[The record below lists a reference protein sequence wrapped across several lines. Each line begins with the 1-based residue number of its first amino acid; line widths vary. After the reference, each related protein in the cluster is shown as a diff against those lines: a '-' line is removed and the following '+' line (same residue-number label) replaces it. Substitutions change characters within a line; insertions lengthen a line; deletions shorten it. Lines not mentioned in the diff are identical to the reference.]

1 MAVSFPPLEGRNR
14 YRQIA
19 LTREPPSFFELARR
33 AARLEHPE
41 DALVALTS
49 LRGRIDE
56 LEAALVE
63 NALREGWSWSRIARA
78 LGVTKQAA
86 HKKHAARVR
95 AKRPGLERQLVTVTG
110 HARQAVYLA
119 RQEARAL
126 GHGCVETGDLLLGL
140 LRQRESPAA
149 TALSSLG
156 VALSPLRDEVKSGL
170 AEREPVR
177 RGPGDRLP
185 IGPRARAA
193 LEQSLREAL
202 LLRDSHLGVEHLLL
216 ALLRDERASA
226 AYALEALGVSTEA
239 VEERLMRARTER

>member
-1 MAVSFPPLEGRNR
+1 MNSRRPARDNR
-14 YRQIA
+14 YRQIL
-19 LTREPPSFFELARR
+19 LTSDRPSFFELARR

-41 DALVALTS
+41 EALVALTS
-49 LRGRIDE
+49 LRARIDE

-63 NALREGWSWSRIARA
+63 NALRDGWSWSRIARA

-86 HKKHAARVR
+86 HKKHAARAR
-95 AKRPGLERQLVTVTG
+95 ANRSEPATELVTVTG

-119 RQEARAL
+119 KQEARAL
-126 GHGCVETGDLLLGL
+126 GHGCVETGHLLVGL

-149 TALSSLG
+149 RTLSSLG
-156 VALSPLRDEVKSGL
+156 IAVSALREEVKSAL
-170 AEREPVR
+170 VEREPAR
-177 RGPGDRLP
+177 AGTRDRVP

-226 AYALEALGVSTEA
+226 TYALEALGVSTAA
-239 VEERLMRARTER
+239 VEERLMRALVKAR

>member
-1 MAVSFPPLEGRNR
+1 V
-14 YRQIA
+14 
-19 LTREPPSFFELARR
+19 LTTDRPSFFELARR

-41 DALVALTS
+41 EALVAVTS
-49 LRGRIDE
+49 LRGRIEE

-63 NALREGWSWSRIARA
+63 NALRDGWSWSRIASA

-86 HKKHAARVR
+86 HKKHAARAR
-95 AKRPGLERQLVTVTG
+95 AKPTGRETQLVTVTG

-126 GHGCVETGDLLLGL
+126 GHGCVETGHLLLGL
-140 LRQRESPAA
+140 LRQRESAA
-149 TALSSLG
+149 AGALSALG
-156 VALSPLRDEVKSGL
+156 ITASALREEVKTSL
-170 AEREPVR
+170 AEREPARVGR
-177 RGPGDRLP
+177 GDRVS

-202 LLRDSHLGVEHLLL
+202 LLNDSHLGVEHLLL

-226 AYALEALGVSTEA
+226 AYALEGLGVSTEA
-239 VEERLMRARTER
+239 VEERLMRTLAKAR

>member
-1 MAVSFPPLEGRNR
+1 MTA
-14 YRQIA
+14 
-19 LTREPPSFFELARR
+19 
-33 AARLEHPE
+33 
-41 DALVALTS
+41 
-49 LRGRIDE
+49 LRGRIEE

-63 NALREGWSWSRIARA
+63 NALRDGWSWSRIARA

-95 AKRPGLERQLVTVTG
+95 ANRSERATELVTVTG

-126 GHGCVETGDLLLGL
+126 GHGCVETGHLLLGL

-149 TALSSLG
+149 GALSSLG
-156 VALSPLRDEVKSGL
+156 ITVAGLRGEVKTGL
-170 AEREPVR
+170 AERELAR
-177 RGPGDRLP
+177 AGRGGRLP

-226 AYALEALGVSTEA
+226 TYALEALGVSAEA
-239 VEERLMRARTER
+239 VEERLRRALVKAR

>member
-1 MAVSFPPLEGRNR
+1 M
-14 YRQIA
+14 
-19 LTREPPSFFELARR
+19 LTTERPSFYELARR

-41 DALVALTS
+41 EALVALTS
-49 LRGRIDE
+49 LRGRIEE

-63 NALREGWSWSRIARA
+63 NALRDGWSWSRIARA

-86 HKKHAARVR
+86 HKRHAARAR
-95 AKRPGLERQLVTVTG
+95 AKRPERGAELVTVTG

-119 RQEARAL
+119 KQEARAL
-126 GHGCVETGDLLLGL
+126 GHGCVETGHLLLGL

-149 TALSSLG
+149 DALSSLG
-156 VALSPLRDEVKSGL
+156 VAVSSLREEVKSGL
-170 AEREPVR
+170 AEREPAR
-177 RGPGDRLP
+177 AGRGERVA

-216 ALLRDERASA
+216 ALLRDERGSA
-226 AYALEALGVSTEA
+226 VYALERLGVSTDA
-239 VEERLMRARTER
+239 VEERLMRALVKAR